1 MSRWAFLLAST
12 LILKAIS
19 CRFCSL
25 CSWFIDSRC
34 SRRCSI
40 CRHYC
45 CSSSSGRGRVFLY
58 LVVVT
63 LLTEKVVG
71 QGSSH
76 LPSHQMSISGTKIS
90 LGNLYCPTKWDQL
103 KFGPTVGTQ
112 VRHLDPFMVRPVVP
126 PISWDQTWDHGDFFI
141 GPTTGP
147 TTDPTIFP
155 YPLFPALLLSASSLS
170 FTYSFYYNCIAIE
183 DYKLFKNKTKHKKT
197 KFQSYNSKE
206 NPKLSKD

>member
-1 MSRWAFLLAST
+1 MSFRPFLQIYSMLA
-12 LILKAIS
+12 
-19 CRFCSL
+19 
-25 CSWFIDSRC
+25 
-34 SRRCSI
+34 
-40 CRHYC
+40 
-45 CSSSSGRGRVFLY
+45 
-58 LVVVT
+58 

-183 DYKLFKNKTKHKKT
+183 DYKLFKNKTKHKKKRNFKVILPKKTPNDQKT
-197 KFQSYNSKE
+197 KKYKRGKRKDKPRRKKNARGE
-206 NPKLSKD
+206 RKLLTS